1 MHRFKDRD
9 MVADIGRRGESQSAY
24 EAGAGVLELFSVDPT
39 EKEGSMQ
46 ALAELIVQACGGEP
60 KAAKPA
66 KSTKPAKHE
75 PVRA

>member
-1 MHRFKDRD
+1 
-9 MVADIGRRGESQSAY
+9 
-24 EAGAGVLELFSVDPT
+24 VLELFSVDPT

-60 KAAKPA
+60 KAAKPV
-66 KSTKPAKHE
+66 KPTKPAKHE